1 MHHCIVKIR
10 VEFFVNGF
18 DRLYSQ
24 ALQCSG
30 ELFVDFFHALSKR
43 ITFRCL
49 CKASFKVIYHRK
61 DFLNNILRSN
71 DIHAGFFFF
80 RTFTEV
86 IKLSHVTLQSV
97 SQIFNLLFQLIVF
110 FLLAKERI
118 FSFGFFIRFLIVFS
132 CTLGFLC
139 GFRSCGC
146 LRRFF
151 YWFCNRFCFRKVFL
165 CFFLYASFFFI
176 CF

>member
-1 MHHCIVKIR
+1 MHHCIVEIR
-10 VEFFVNGF
+10 IKFFSNSF
-18 DRLYSQ
+18 DRFYSH
-24 ALQCSG
+24 AFHCSG
-30 ELFVDFFHALSKR
+30 KLFVDLLHSLCKW
-43 ITFRCL
+43 IIFRSL
-49 CKASFKVIYHRK
+49 CKASFKVIYNRK
-61 DFLNNILRSN
+61 DLLDDILCS
-71 DIHAGFFFF
+71 DHIHAGFFFF

-110 FLLAKERI
+110 FLFAKERI